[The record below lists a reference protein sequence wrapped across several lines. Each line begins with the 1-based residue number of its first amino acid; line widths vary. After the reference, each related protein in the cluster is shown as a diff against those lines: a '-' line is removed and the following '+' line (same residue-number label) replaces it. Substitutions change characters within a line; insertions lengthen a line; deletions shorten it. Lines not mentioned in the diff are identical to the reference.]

1 MGVTALPKRKMTCS
15 SYCVH
20 TMENAIYQGVN
31 ILQAN
36 RYVHKSP
43 SLEDNTDTTI
53 RCCVNTEYA
62 GSIRF
67 QLVST

>member
-1 MGVTALPKRKMTCS
+1 
-15 SYCVH
+15 
-20 TMENAIYQGVN
+20 MENAIYQGVN

-53 RCCVNTEYA
+53 RYCVNTEYA